1 MARWWQQL
9 ASRLVGGAGTDQE
22 HFAPTWTVR
31 GASPGPARVFAW
43 LLIVV
48 RLPFALLTRSRWSG
62 LANLPARGGVVVA
75 SNHVSW
81 ADPVTLA
88 RFLLLAGRTPSFLAK
103 DSLFRVPGLGRILSA
118 TGQVPVQRGKADAR
132 EAYSAALARL
142 HDGGCVVM
150 YTDGTLTKD
159 PEQWPMVGK
168 SGSVRLALET
178 GAPLVPVVQWGVQ
191 RLLPRQGRP
200 RLFPRAPLQVV
211 VGPPVDLSAWSGVPL
226 TAAVLH
232 EATAVVVDTLVAIL
246 EDVRGQ
252 SAPPRWD
259 LREERRTEVSA

>member
-9 ASRLVGGAGTDQE
+9 ASRLVGGAGTDQQ
-22 HFAPTWTVR
+22 FAPTWTVR
-31 GASPGPARVFAW
+31 GASPGPPRVFAW
-43 LLIVV
+43 LLVVV
-48 RLPFALLTRSRWSG
+48 RVPFAVLTRSRWSG
-62 LANLPARGGVVVA
+62 LDHLPARGGVVVA

-88 RFLLLAGRTPSFLAK
+88 TFLLYAGRTPSFLAK
-103 DSLFRVPGLGRILSA
+103 DSLFRVPGLGAILRA
-118 TGQVPVQRGKADAR
+118 TGQVPVQRGKADAS
-132 EAYSAALARL
+132 EAYSSALQRL
-142 HDGGCVVM
+142 RGGGCVVM

-178 GAPLVPVVQWGVQ
+178 GSPLVPVVQWGVQ
-191 RLLPRQGRP
+191 RLLPREGRP

-211 VGPPVDLSAWSGVPL
+211 VGPPVDLSAWSGAPL
-226 TAAVLH
+226 TAAVLR
-232 EATAVVVDTLVAIL
+232 EATAVVVDTLVAML
-246 EDVRGQ
+246 EDVRGE

-259 LREERRTEVSA
+259 LRAERRTEVSS